1 MNEYILIYLIEKLSA
16 IQAFFIIFSIASA
29 ISIIVVLI
37 MSGGEKYFFKE
48 NKKAKI
54 PFFTFSI
61 SVFISCLV
69 PNTIQAYKIIGI
81 GTIVRYINS
90 SEKVKDLPDNL
101 IQYVNIQL
109 EKVMKKEQ
117 ENETNNNR

>member
-1 MNEYILIYLIEKLSA
+1 MYN
-16 IQAFFIIFSIASA
+16 IF
-29 ISIIVVLI
+29 VV
-37 MSGGEKYFFKE
+37 SGGKKCFFKE

-54 PFFTFSI
+54 PFYTFPI
-61 SVFISCLV
+61 LVFMSCLT
-69 PNTIQAYKIIGI
+69 PSTIQAYKIIGI

-90 SEKVKDLPDNL
+90 DEKVKDLPDNL

-109 EKVMKKEQ
+109 EEVIKEEQ

>member
-1 MNEYILIYLIEKLSA
+1 MNEYILIYLIEKLST
-16 IQAFFIIFSIASA
+16 IQAIFIIFSIASA
-29 ISIIVVLI
+29 ILMIAIFVV
-37 MSGGEKYFFKE
+37 SGGKKCFFKE

-54 PFFTFSI
+54 PFYTFPI
-61 SVFISCLV
+61 LVFMSCLT
-69 PNTIQAYKIIGI
+69 PSTIQAYKIIGI

-90 SEKVKDLPDNL
+90 DEKVKDLPDNL

-109 EKVMKKEQ
+109 EEVIKEEQ